1 MRLIDADAFIKKHWG
16 IAKGYRFISSNAVEK
31 EPTVE
36 ERKTGHWQSD
46 VVVMRMVYACSVCG
60 ERSLY
65 EEGDYDPVLSNY
77 CPFCG
82 AKMEGEE

>member
-1 MRLIDADAFIKKHWG
+1 MRLIDADALFEREYARLRDGEVLEYFTPTDI
-16 IAKGYRFISSNAVEK
+16 RSM
-31 EPTVE
+31 PTVE
-36 ERKTGHWQSD
+36 ERKTGHW
-46 VVVMRMVYACSVCG
+46 RMVYTCSVCG

-82 AKMEGEE
+82 AKMEGEDG

>member
-1 MRLIDADAFIKKHWG
+1 MKSVTSEETRQT
-16 IAKGYRFISSNAVEK
+16 
-31 EPTVE
+31 TVE

-46 VVVMRMVYACSVCG
+46 VVEMRMVYTCSVCG

-65 EEGDYDPVLSNY
+65 EEGDYDPVLSKY

-82 AKMEGEE
+82 AKMEGEDG

>member
-1 MRLIDADAFIKKHWG
+1 MKSVTSEETRQTTA
-16 IAKGYRFISSNAVEK
+16 
-31 EPTVE
+31 E

-46 VVVMRMVYACSVCG
+46 VVEMRMVYTCSVCG

-82 AKMEGEE
+82 AKMEGEA